1 MWTGVLVA
9 AFLFQAASPANQ
21 DWQSEGLKALDA
33 RNYPAA
39 IAAFEKGVSAE
50 PGNYAAHFH
59 LALAYSLAGKDPEA
73 IAEYRKTL
81 EQKPDLYEANLN
93 VGILLLRGKQAD
105 AAVEPLRR
113 ATAAKPNEAK
123 AAVYLGDALLDSGKL
138 EEARSV
144 YSAALSRDPKA
155 AAAELG
161 LARAELRAGNLDAA
175 AQRFAKAA
183 ELEPAYAEASLEL
196 AEAYESQKRLAEA
209 TAIYAKFPQ
218 NAGAQERAGEILLS
232 TGKAAEAVK
241 PLEFA
246 VGQSPTSA
254 NRLALAT
261 AYFAAKDVEKGAKI
275 LNEALAGDP
284 NNYSLRM
291 LAGRVL
297 RDHKRYT
304 EAATQFLAAAS
315 IKPESVEPW
324 GEIVT
329 VSMVGDN
336 YPQALAGLDKIK
348 ALGGENTSHFYLR
361 AIILDKQ
368 NVLKPALEY
377 YQRFLAASNGKF
389 PDEEF
394 KARQRARIIQKELSK
409 R

>member
-1 MWTGVLVA
+1 MWTGALVA
-9 AFLFQAASPANQ
+9 AFLLQSAAPANQ
-21 DWQSEGLKALDA
+21 DWQAEGLKALDSK
-33 RNYPAA
+33 NYPAA

-59 LALAYSLAGKDPEA
+59 LALSYSLAGKDSEA

-93 VGILLLRGKQAD
+93 LGILLLRNKQPD
-105 AAVEPLRR
+105 AAVEPLRK
-113 ATAAKPNEAK
+113 AAAAKPNEAK
-123 AAVYLGDALLDSGKL
+123 PAIYVADALLASGKL
-138 EEARSV
+138 DEARTT
-144 YSAALSRDPKA
+144 YSAALAHDPKA

-161 LARAELRAGNLDAA
+161 LARIELKSGNLDAA
-175 AQRFAKAA
+175 AQHFGRAA
-183 ELEPAYAEASLEL
+183 ELDSGYADAVLEL
-196 AEAYESQKRLAEA
+196 AEVYDSQKKLAEA
-209 TAIYAKFPQ
+209 VAIYSKFPQ
-218 NAGAQERAGEILLS
+218 NPGAQERAGEILLS

-246 VGQSPTSA
+246 VSQSPTSA

-261 AYFAAKDVEKGAKI
+261 AYFAAKELEKGAKI
-275 LNEALAGDP
+275 LNEALAADP
-284 NNYSLRM
+284 KNYSLRM

-297 RDHKRYT
+297 RDHKRFT
-304 EAATQFLAAAS
+304 DAANQFLAAAA
-315 IKPESVEPW
+315 IKPESTEPW

-329 VSMVGDN
+329 VSMLGDN

-348 ALGGENTSHFYLR
+348 ALGGENPSHFYLR

-368 NVLKPALEY
+368 MVLQPALEY
-377 YQRFLAASNGKF
+377 YQRFLAASSGKF